1 MPSESLH
8 LVGAHEIR
16 KLIGVSRQRVYQLA
30 RRPDF
35 PKPVANLTQ
44 GKIWNLDDVTEWISV
59 QRTGRDPVRSDVTPD
74 WHRRR
79 AS

>member
-1 MPSESLH
+1 MPRESLR

-35 PKPVANLTQ
+35 PKPVAKLTQ
-44 GKIWNLDDVTEWISV
+44 GKIWNLNDVEEWISV
-59 QRTGRDPVRSDVTPD
+59 ERTGREPDPR
-74 WHRRR
+74 
-79 AS
+79 